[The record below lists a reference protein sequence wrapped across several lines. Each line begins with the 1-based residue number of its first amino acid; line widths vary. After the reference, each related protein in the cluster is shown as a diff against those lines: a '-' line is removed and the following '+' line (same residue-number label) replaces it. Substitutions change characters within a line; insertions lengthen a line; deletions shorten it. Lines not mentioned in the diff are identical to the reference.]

1 MTLDV
6 LQDDSDFLA
15 EILEDYYAECGEH
28 LDAIHENLLALDPA
42 AGQVKVNFQVVDE
55 LFRRFHSLKGMSGMV
70 GFEELADIA
79 HHLESYLRLLK
90 REEITLT
97 AAAYDGLLDGVK
109 ALEAA
114 LNARRQ
120 GSVWQDDDLLARL
133 EGLAGADDAEDAA
146 ESPVVAA
153 VGDGGGD
160 DLPKHVHDLLDSAVA
175 KGDVV
180 WLFEFE
186 PSPELV
192 EKGVNVN
199 FIREQFGDVGQLL
212 HGMPKI
218 TESGGVAFQFLVAS
232 SQSEEKLRKW
242 AGRYLSFSQYLPPVT
257 AVSSSTSSITP
268 TTPTT
273 SKATASEPVGE
284 PEKQPLFTSS
294 TSSQTNYVRVD
305 LERLDNLM
313 QLVGEL
319 VIHRS
324 KLEDKLKVLRAELP
338 KQTWRDL
345 EEISQSLERDLRDLR
360 EGIMRT
366 RMVPIGET
374 FTRMKFVVRDLVRQS
389 GKQVNLHLSGEETEI
404 DKLVVEQM
412 MDPLLHIVRNAIS
425 HGLEL
430 PEERQAMGKPPVGS
444 VWLRAKT
451 EGDVVV
457 IQIEDDGRGVNVDK
471 VAKKGLESGILL
483 PNEPLTPE
491 RILDII
497 CTPGLST
504 KEQADMA
511 SGRGVGMDVVRD
523 TVNRLGGTVRLA
535 FRPGKGT
542 TFTIELPL
550 TLAIAD
556 ALIVMVGGQRFAIPQ
571 VTVRKVLEVAE
582 TAVTR
587 FENNEIIRDRDDII
601 PLIRLNELFSLP
613 KVDDQRQ
620 RVLALIIGK
629 DAHSAGLV
637 VDRVL
642 GIREIVVRAITDPLI
657 RVPGI
662 SGATELGD
670 GRAILILDGAE
681 LIAQRRKK
689 KVRDA

>member
-15 EILEDYYAECGEH
+15 EILEDYFIECGEH

-42 AGQVKVNFQVVDE
+42 VGQGKVDFRVVDE

-90 REEITLT
+90 REETTLT
-97 AAAYDGLLDGVK
+97 ASAYDGLLDGVK

-120 GSVWQDDDLLARL
+120 GNVWQDDGLLARL
-133 EGLAGADDAEDAA
+133 EGLAGADDAA
-146 ESPVVAA
+146 ESPMVAP
-153 VGDGGGD
+153 VGDGGLG
-160 DLPKHVHDLLDSAVA
+160 DLPRHVHDLLETAVA
-175 KGDVV
+175 EGNVV

-232 SQSEEKLRKW
+232 SQPEERLRKW

-257 AVSSSTSSITP
+257 AVSPPTDAASKPAATP
-268 TTPTT
+268 TPT
-273 SKATASEPVGE
+273 ATASEPADA
-284 PEKQPLFTSS
+284 PESQPLFTAS
-294 TSSQTNYVRVD
+294 TTPQTNYVRVD
-305 LERLDNLM
+305 LDRLDNLM

-324 KLEDKLKVLRAELP
+324 KLEDKLKALRAELP
-338 KQTWRDL
+338 KQAWRDL
-345 EEISQSLERDLRDLR
+345 EEVSQSLERDLRDLR

-425 HGLEL
+425 HGIEL

-471 VAKKGLESGILL
+471 VAKKGLESGLLL
-483 PNEPLTPE
+483 PSEPLTPE
-491 RILDII
+491 RILDVI

-504 KEQADMA
+504 QEKADMA

-523 TVNRLGGTVRLA
+523 TVNRLGGRIQLA
-535 FRPGKGT
+535 FRPGRGT
-542 TFTIELPL
+542 SFTIELPL

-571 VTVRKVLEVAE
+571 VAVRKVLEVAE

-587 FENNEIIRDRDDII
+587 FENNEIIRDRDEII
-601 PLIRLNELFSLP
+601 PLIRLNQLFSLP
-613 KVDDQRQ
+613 KVENNRQ
-620 RVLALIIGK
+620 RVLALIVGK
-629 DAHSAGLV
+629 DSHSAGLV

-642 GIREIVVRAITDPLI
+642 GIREIVVRVITDPLI

-681 LIAQRRKK
+681 LVAMRGKK
-689 KVRDA
+689 RGRDE

>member
-15 EILEDYYAECGEH
+15 EILEDYYVECGEH

-42 AGQVKVNFQVVDE
+42 VGQVKVDFRVVDE

-79 HHLESYLRLLK
+79 HHLESYLRRLK
-90 REEITLT
+90 REETTLT
-97 AAAYDGLLDGVK
+97 AFAYDGLLDGVK

-114 LNARRQ
+114 LTARRQ
-120 GSVWQDDDLLARL
+120 GNVWQDDELLARL
-133 EGLAGADDAEDAA
+133 EELADTADNAAGDADELL
-146 ESPVVAA
+146 VVEP
-153 VGDGGGD
+153 VGDGGLD
-160 DLPKHVHDLLDSAVA
+160 DLPRHVHDLMETAVA
-175 KGDVV
+175 EGKVV
-180 WLFEFE
+180 WLFEFQ

-232 SQSEEKLRKW
+232 VQPEEKLRKW
-242 AGRYLSFSQYLPPVT
+242 AGKYLSFRQFLPPVT
-257 AVSSSTSSITP
+257 AVSPTAPAPASASST
-268 TTPTT
+268 
-273 SKATASEPVGE
+273 ASA
-284 PEKQPLFTSS
+284 KQPVVVTVPSP
-294 TSSQTNYVRVD
+294 QTNYVRVD

-324 KLEDKLKVLRAELP
+324 KLEDKLKTLRTELP
-338 KQTWRDL
+338 KQAWRDL

-389 GKQVNLHLSGEETEI
+389 GKQVNLYLSGEQTEI

-425 HGLEL
+425 HGIEL
-430 PEERQAMGKPPVGS
+430 PEERQAAGKPPTGS

-471 VAKKGLESGILL
+471 VAQKGLESGILL

-491 RILDII
+491 RILDVI
-497 CTPGLST
+497 CTPGVST
-504 KEQADMA
+504 KEQVDMA

-523 TVNRLGGTVRLA
+523 TVNKLGGSIQLA
-535 FRPGKGT
+535 FRPGRGT
-542 TFTIELPL
+542 SFTIELPL

-587 FENNEIIRDRDDII
+587 FENIEIIRDRDEII
-601 PLIRLNELFSLP
+601 PLIRLSQLFSLP
-613 KVDDQRQ
+613 KPDTGQKRI
-620 RVLALIIGK
+620 LALIVGK

-657 RVPGI
+657 RMPGI

-670 GRAILILDGAE
+670 GRVILILDGAE
-681 LIAQRRKK
+681 LVAMRGKK
-689 KVRDA
+689 

>member
-42 AGQVKVNFQVVDE
+42 AGQVKVDFRVVDE

-120 GSVWQDDDLLARL
+120 GNVWQDDDLLARL
-133 EGLAGADDAEDAA
+133 AGLAGAGDDEEDVG
-146 ESPVVAA
+146 ESPVIVPKDDA
-153 VGDGGGD
+153 GLG
-160 DLPKHVHDLLDSAVA
+160 DLPKNVRDLLDSAVA
-175 KGDVV
+175 EGNVV

-218 TESGGVAFQFLVAS
+218 TEGGGVAFQFLVAS
-232 SQSEEKLRKW
+232 SQPEEKLRKW

-257 AVSSSTSSITP
+257 AVSPSTTTPAAP
-268 TTPTT
+268 TTDTAPAP
-273 SKATASEPVGE
+273 KPASEP
-284 PEKQPLFTSS
+284 EKTPLFTPS
-294 TSSQTNYVRVD
+294 TTPQTNYVRVD
-305 LERLDNLM
+305 LDRLDNLM

-324 KLEDKLKVLRAELP
+324 KLEDKLKTLRAELP
-338 KQTWRDL
+338 KQAWRDL

-425 HGLEL
+425 HGIEL
-430 PEERQAMGKPPVGS
+430 PEERQAAGKPPVGS
-444 VWLRAKT
+444 IWLRAKT

-457 IQIEDDGRGVNVDK
+457 IQIEDDGRGVNVDRI
-471 VAKKGLESGILL
+471 AQKGLESGLLL

-491 RILDII
+491 RILDVI

-504 KEQADMA
+504 KEQADKA

-523 TVNRLGGTVRLA
+523 TVNKLGGAVRLA

-556 ALIVMVGGQRFAIPQ
+556 ALIVVVGGQRFAIPQ
-571 VTVRKVLEVAE
+571 VAVRKVLEVAE

-587 FENNEIIRDRDDII
+587 FEDIEIIRDRDEII
-601 PLIRLNELFSLP
+601 PLIRLNQLFALP

-629 DAHSAGLV
+629 DAYSAGLV

-681 LIAQRRKK
+681 LIAMRGKK
-689 KVRDA
+689 RGRDE